1 MVTLASD
8 NGPAAVAADLA
19 TKYNLALEQQQAL
32 EEDLEAQWADGCSN
46 APDIYVGPMPDENI
60 LSNVV
65 SSIELPSVG
74 VVLEVADSVVTDGGR
89 GIFIRCLGETE
100 SVTLDEGTAVCG
112 YADGT
117 MEAAADSD
125 KSVAFALAST
135 DAVVWFERELR
146 NVGELLSDPSI
157 DGIAGHAT
165 EVDEAGSIVGISL
178 LTDQEY
184 GGPRYFVPREPQPS
198 PLPITAFGQMAN
210 DLAIDGDPLVATDAA
225 SYDATS
231 EVSNLLVL
239 VFRLERSPE
248 NDKVLV
254 PTRPVSTTCRSITL
268 VNDVPMEIGCR
279 YGHRFWQNWRNAA
292 ALNACLEAPAAGSE
306 E

>member
-1 MVTLASD
+1 MFTHATRLLSLLARTSPRHHGPSACGIPVKINVAVSLEDGVTEMVTLASD

-125 KSVAFALAST
+125 KSVAFALTGARVESQ
-135 DAVVWFERELR
+135 AK
-146 NVGELLSDPSI
+146 P
-157 DGIAGHAT
+157 
-165 EVDEAGSIVGISL
+165 
-178 LTDQEY
+178 
-184 GGPRYFVPREPQPS
+184 
-198 PLPITAFGQMAN
+198 
-210 DLAIDGDPLVATDAA
+210 
-225 SYDATS
+225 
-231 EVSNLLVL
+231 
-239 VFRLERSPE
+239 
-248 NDKVLV
+248 
-254 PTRPVSTTCRSITL
+254 PTNS
-268 VNDVPMEIGCR
+268 G
-279 YGHRFWQNWRNAA
+279 F
-292 ALNACLEAPAAGSE
+292 
-306 E
+306 